1 MNDYRPVALTSVIMK
16 SFERIV
22 KCHLFSK
29 VRDYLDQHQFA
40 YREGRGVEDAIVTVL
55 HYLFQHLDGTGMYV
69 RAFFV
74 DFGSAFNTIQPH
86 LLMLKLDRLGVDPNL
101 ILWINS
107 YLLNEF
113 SLSN

>member
-1 MNDYRPVALTSVIMK
+1 
-16 SFERIV
+16 
-22 KCHLFSK
+22 
-29 VRDYLDQHQFA
+29 
-40 YREGRGVEDAIVTVL
+40 
-55 HYLFQHLDGTGMYV
+55 MYV

-107 YLLNEF
+107 YLTKRIQFVKLNGKYSKKITTF
-113 SLSN
+113 TGAPQGCVLSPFLFTLYTNDYK